1 MSSAAK
7 PRLGETYTVTEGNK
21 EEPVREPGAADETV
35 PDESTPGDAASLAAS
50 VLAEEAARH
59 AEQESSQV
67 LFPDDLL
74 PGVRSEG
81 ISLKKGLA
89 MGGGAATFVVLAI
102 LNSLDELQMAAIS
115 VLAPDIRDTF
125 GVSDGT
131 ITFIASSSGAFVVL
145 GAIPMGWAAD
155 RFKRIPIIG
164 WSSIIFG
171 GMVALSG
178 WAVNAFAFFWARFGV
193 GIAKANTIPV
203 HSSVIADTY
212 PIGIRGRIGA
222 IDKGTGRLLAVTSPI
237 LVGAIAAV
245 ANGPG
250 EIDGWRWTYYL
261 LGIPVAVAAIAAFF
275 LKEPQRG
282 RWEKEDVLEESFT
295 EDDPLPVSMD
305 AAFSRLMQIKTI
317 KTVVVGFSALGFGLF
332 TAPVLEN
339 LWLEDEFGLESF
351 ERGAWGTTAGLATV
365 GALLYVGPKF
375 DRMWRENPTRTLH
388 LVGALIGFSAIF
400 KPIQWAMPTVPL
412 FIGFSIPTLVML
424 STAFAMVGPLMQA
437 IVPYRLRGTG
447 TALITLYIFFVGG
460 TGGGLI
466 SFMFA
471 DTWGPRITTLVLTVP
486 SAIIGGWIMY
496 RGGRHVR
503 GDLSLNV
510 QELLDEQDEQRRASG
525 DTEVP
530 ALQINN
536 VDFSY
541 GSVQVLFDVAF
552 EVKKGETLA
561 LLGTNGAGKSTIL
574 RVISGL
580 GVPQRGV
587 VRLHGRT
594 ITYSSPQLRSR
605 LGIQQ
610 LPGGK
615 GVFPDMTVRQNLV
628 MGAYVHRSDKPDVER
643 RIADVL
649 DLFPDLANRQ
659 GQRAG
664 SMSGGQQQM
673 LALARVLLH
682 EPEVLLID
690 ELSLGLAPT
699 VVQDLLA
706 LIGRLQDRGQT
717 IVVVEQSLNVA
728 LAIADRAIFLEKG
741 QIRFEGAASELAER
755 DDLARSVFL
764 GKDGG

>member
-1 MSSAAK
+1 MDDDSRVPEDPAA
-7 PRLGETYTVTEGNK
+7 GQVT
-21 EEPVREPGAADETV
+21 PA
-35 PDESTPGDAASLAAS
+35 SAASLAGT

-59 AEQESSQV
+59 ADQQSSEI

-74 PGVRSEG
+74 PGVKSEG

-102 LNSLDELQMAAIS
+102 LNSLDELQHAAIA

-155 RFKRIPIIG
+155 RMRRIPIIG
-164 WSSIIFG
+164 WASIVFAA
-171 GMVALSG
+171 MVTLSG
-178 WAVNAFAFFWARFGV
+178 MAVNAFSFFWARFGV

-203 HSSVIADTY
+203 HSSTIADTY

-222 IDKGTGRLLAVTSPI
+222 IDKGMGRLIAVISPI
-237 LVGAIAAV
+237 LVGGIAAI

-250 EIDGWRWTYYL
+250 EVDGWRWAYYL
-261 LGIPVAVAAIAAFF
+261 LGIPVAMAAIAAFF

-282 RWEKEDVLEESFT
+282 RWEKEDVLGESFT
-295 EDDPLPVSMD
+295 EDDPLPVSLD
-305 AAFSRLMQIKTI
+305 AAFSRLMRIRTVKS
-317 KTVVVGFSALGFGLF
+317 VVVGFSALGFGLF

-351 ERGAWGTTAGLATV
+351 ERGAWATAAGIFTV
-365 GALLYVGPKF
+365 LSLVYVGPKF
-375 DRMWRENPTRTLH
+375 DRLWRENPTRTLH
-388 LVGALIGFSAIF
+388 MIGALIGFSAVF

-412 FIGFSIPTLVML
+412 FIAFSIPTLVML
-424 STAFAMVGPLMQA
+424 STAFAMVGPVMQA
-437 IVPYRLRGTG
+437 IVPYRLRGSG
-447 TALITLYIFFVGG
+447 TALITLYIFFIGG

-471 DTWGPRITTLVLTVP
+471 DAWGPRVTTLVLTIP
-486 SAIIGGWIMY
+486 SAVIGGWIMY
-496 RGGRHVR
+496 RSARHVR
-503 GDLSLNV
+503 KDLSLNV
-510 QELLDEQDEQRRASG
+510 QELFDEQDEQRRTAG
-525 DTEVP
+525 DGEVP
-530 ALQINN
+530 ALQLNN
-536 VDFSY
+536 IDFSY
-541 GSVQVLFDVAF
+541 GPVQVLFDVAF
-552 EVKKGETLA
+552 EVRKGETLA

-580 GVPQRGV
+580 GIPQRGV
-587 VRLHGRT
+587 VRLGGRT
-594 ITYSSPQLRSR
+594 VTYTSPQLRSR

-615 GVFPDMTVRQNLV
+615 GVFPDMTVHQNLV
-628 MGAYVHRSDKPDVER
+628 MGAYIHRSDGDDVAR
-643 RIADVL
+643 RITSVL
-649 DLFPDLANRQ
+649 ELFPDLERRQ
-659 GQRAG
+659 DQRAG

-699 VVQDLLA
+699 VVHDLLE
-706 LIGRLQDRGQT
+706 LVERLQERGQT
-717 IVVVEQSLNVA
+717 IILVEQSLNVA
-728 LAIADRAIFLEKG
+728 LSIADRAIFLEKG
-741 QIRFEGAASELAER
+741 QVRFEGSAQELLER
-755 DDLARSVFL
+755 DDMARAVFL
-764 GKDGG
+764 GPDGG

>member
-1 MSSAAK
+1 MDDDSRVPEDPAA
-7 PRLGETYTVTEGNK
+7 GQVT
-21 EEPVREPGAADETV
+21 PA
-35 PDESTPGDAASLAAS
+35 SAASLAGT

-59 AEQESSQV
+59 ADQQSSEV

-74 PGVRSEG
+74 PGVKSEG

-102 LNSLDELQMAAIS
+102 LNSLDELQHAAIA

-155 RFKRIPIIG
+155 RMRRIPIIG
-164 WSSIIFG
+164 WASIVFAA
-171 GMVALSG
+171 MVTLSG
-178 WAVNAFAFFWARFGV
+178 MAVNAFSFFWARFGV

-203 HSSVIADTY
+203 HSSTIADTY

-222 IDKGTGRLLAVTSPI
+222 IDKGMGRLIAVISPI
-237 LVGAIAAV
+237 LVGGIAAI

-250 EIDGWRWTYYL
+250 EVDGWRWAYYL
-261 LGIPVAVAAIAAFF
+261 LGIPVAIAAIAAFF

-282 RWEKEDVLEESFT
+282 RWEKEDVLGESFT
-295 EDDPLPVSMD
+295 EDDPLPVSLD
-305 AAFSRLMQIKTI
+305 AAFSRLMRIRTVKS
-317 KTVVVGFSALGFGLF
+317 VVVGFSALGFGLF

-351 ERGAWGTTAGLATV
+351 ERGAWATAAGIFTV
-365 GALLYVGPKF
+365 LSLVYVGPKF
-375 DRMWRENPTRTLH
+375 DRLWRENPTRTLH
-388 LVGALIGFSAIF
+388 MIGALIGFSAVF

-412 FIGFSIPTLVML
+412 FIAFSIPTLVML
-424 STAFAMVGPLMQA
+424 STAFAMVGPVMQA
-437 IVPYRLRGTG
+437 IVPYRLRGSG
-447 TALITLYIFFVGG
+447 TALITLYIFFIGG

-471 DTWGPRITTLVLTVP
+471 DAWGPRVTTLVLTIP
-486 SAIIGGWIMY
+486 SAVIGGWIMY
-496 RGGRHVR
+496 RSARHVR
-503 GDLSLNV
+503 QDLSLNV
-510 QELLDEQDEQRRASG
+510 QELFDEQDEQRRTAG
-525 DTEVP
+525 DGEVP
-530 ALQINN
+530 ALQLNN
-536 VDFSY
+536 IDFSY
-541 GSVQVLFDVAF
+541 GPVQVLFDVAF
-552 EVKKGETLA
+552 EVRKGETLA

-580 GVPQRGV
+580 GIPQRGV
-587 VRLHGRT
+587 VRLGGRT
-594 ITYSSPQLRSR
+594 VTYTSPQLRSR

-610 LPGGK
+610 LPGGN

-628 MGAYVHRSDKPDVER
+628 MGAYIHRSDSDDVER
-643 RIADVL
+643 RISSVL
-649 DLFPDLANRQ
+649 ELFPDLEHRQ
-659 GQRAG
+659 DQRAS

-699 VVQDLLA
+699 VVHDLLE
-706 LIGRLQDRGQT
+706 LIERLQERGQT
-717 IVVVEQSLNVA
+717 IILVEQSLNVA
-728 LAIADRAIFLEKG
+728 LSIADRAIFLEKG
-741 QIRFEGAASELAER
+741 QVRFEGSAQELLER
-755 DDLARSVFL
+755 DDMARAVFL
-764 GKDGG
+764 GPDGG

>member
-1 MSSAAK
+1 MDDDSRI
-7 PRLGETYTVTEGNK
+7 P
-21 EEPVREPGAADETV
+21 EEPAAGQV
-35 PDESTPGDAASLAAS
+35 TPASAASLAGT

-59 AEQESSQV
+59 ADQQSSEI

-74 PGVRSEG
+74 PGVKSEG

-102 LNSLDELQMAAIS
+102 LNSLDELQHAAIA

-155 RFKRIPIIG
+155 RMRRIPIIG
-164 WSSIIFG
+164 WASIVFAA
-171 GMVALSG
+171 MVTLSG
-178 WAVNAFAFFWARFGV
+178 MAVNAFSFFWARFGV

-203 HSSVIADTY
+203 HSSTIADTY

-222 IDKGTGRLLAVTSPI
+222 LDKGMGRLIAVISPI
-237 LVGAIAAV
+237 LVGGIAAI

-250 EIDGWRWTYYL
+250 EVDGWRWAYYL
-261 LGIPVAVAAIAAFF
+261 LGIPVAMAAIAAFF

-282 RWEKEDVLEESFT
+282 RWEKEDVLGESFT
-295 EDDPLPVSMD
+295 EDDPLPVSLD
-305 AAFSRLMQIKTI
+305 AAFSRLMRIRTVKS
-317 KTVVVGFSALGFGLF
+317 VVVGFSALGFGLF

-351 ERGAWGTTAGLATV
+351 ERGAWATAAGIFTV
-365 GALLYVGPKF
+365 LSLVYVGPKF
-375 DRMWRENPTRTLH
+375 ARLWRENPTRTLH
-388 LVGALIGFSAIF
+388 MIGALIGFSAVF

-412 FIGFSIPTLVML
+412 FIAFSIPTLVML
-424 STAFAMVGPLMQA
+424 STAFAMVGPVMQA
-437 IVPYRLRGTG
+437 IVPYRLRGSG
-447 TALITLYIFFVGG
+447 TALITLYIFFIGG

-471 DTWGPRITTLVLTVP
+471 DAWGPRVTTLVLTIP
-486 SAIIGGWIMY
+486 SAVIGGWIMY
-496 RGGRHVR
+496 RSARHVR
-503 GDLSLNV
+503 KDLSLNV
-510 QELLDEQDEQRRASG
+510 QELFDEQDEQRRTAG
-525 DTEVP
+525 DGEVP
-530 ALQINN
+530 ALQLNN
-536 VDFSY
+536 IDFSY
-541 GSVQVLFDVAF
+541 GPVQVLFDVAF
-552 EVKKGETLA
+552 EVRKGETLA

-580 GVPQRGV
+580 GIPQRGV
-587 VRLHGRT
+587 VRLGGRT
-594 ITYSSPQLRSR
+594 VTYTSPQLRSR

-615 GVFPDMTVRQNLV
+615 GVFPDMTVHQNLV
-628 MGAYVHRSDKPDVER
+628 MGAYIHRSDGDDVARRITSVLELFPALER
-643 RIADVL
+643 RQD
-649 DLFPDLANRQ
+649 
-659 GQRAG
+659 QRAG

-699 VVQDLLA
+699 VVHDLLE
-706 LIGRLQDRGQT
+706 LVERLQERGQT
-717 IVVVEQSLNVA
+717 IILVEQSLNVA
-728 LAIADRAIFLEKG
+728 LSIADRAIFLEKG
-741 QIRFEGAASELAER
+741 QVRFEGSAQELLER
-755 DDLARSVFL
+755 DDMARAVFL
-764 GKDGG
+764 GRDGG

>member
-1 MSSAAK
+1 MDDDSHVPEDPAA
-7 PRLGETYTVTEGNK
+7 GQVT
-21 EEPVREPGAADETV
+21 PA
-35 PDESTPGDAASLAAS
+35 SAASLAGT

-59 AEQESSQV
+59 ADQQSSEI

-74 PGVRSEG
+74 PGVKSEG

-102 LNSLDELQMAAIS
+102 LNSLDELQHAAIA

-155 RFKRIPIIG
+155 RMRRIPIIG
-164 WSSIIFG
+164 WASIVFAA
-171 GMVALSG
+171 MVTLSG
-178 WAVNAFAFFWARFGV
+178 MAVNAFSFFWARFGV

-203 HSSVIADTY
+203 HSSTIADTY

-222 IDKGTGRLLAVTSPI
+222 LDKGMGRLIAVISPI
-237 LVGAIAAV
+237 LVGGIAAI

-250 EIDGWRWTYYL
+250 EVDGWRWAYYL
-261 LGIPVAVAAIAAFF
+261 LGIPVAMAAIAAFF

-282 RWEKEDVLEESFT
+282 RWEKEDVLGESFT
-295 EDDPLPVSMD
+295 EDDPLPVSLD
-305 AAFSRLMQIKTI
+305 AAFSRLMRIRTVKS
-317 KTVVVGFSALGFGLF
+317 VVVGFSALGFGLF

-351 ERGAWGTTAGLATV
+351 ERGAWATAAGIFTV
-365 GALLYVGPKF
+365 LSLVYVGPKF
-375 DRMWRENPTRTLH
+375 DRLWRENPTRTLH
-388 LVGALIGFSAIF
+388 MIGALIGFSAVF

-412 FIGFSIPTLVML
+412 FIAFSIPTLVML
-424 STAFAMVGPLMQA
+424 STAFAMVGPVMQA
-437 IVPYRLRGTG
+437 IVPYRLRGSG
-447 TALITLYIFFVGG
+447 TALITLYIFFIGG

-471 DTWGPRITTLVLTVP
+471 DAWGPRVTTLVLTIP
-486 SAIIGGWIMY
+486 SAVIGGWIMY
-496 RGGRHVR
+496 RSARHVR
-503 GDLSLNV
+503 KDLSLNV
-510 QELLDEQDEQRRASG
+510 QELFDEQDEQRRTAG
-525 DTEVP
+525 DGEVP
-530 ALQINN
+530 ALQLNN
-536 VDFSY
+536 IDFSY
-541 GSVQVLFDVAF
+541 GPVQVLFDVAF
-552 EVKKGETLA
+552 EVRKGETLA

-580 GVPQRGV
+580 GIPQRGV
-587 VRLHGRT
+587 VRLGGRT
-594 ITYSSPQLRSR
+594 VTYTSPQLRSR

-615 GVFPDMTVRQNLV
+615 GVFPDMTVHQNLV
-628 MGAYVHRSDKPDVER
+628 MGAYIHRSDGDDVAR
-643 RIADVL
+643 RITSVL
-649 DLFPDLANRQ
+649 ELFPDLERRQ
-659 GQRAG
+659 DQRAG

-699 VVQDLLA
+699 VVHDLLE
-706 LIGRLQDRGQT
+706 LVERLQERGQT
-717 IVVVEQSLNVA
+717 IILVEQSLNVA
-728 LAIADRAIFLEKG
+728 LSIADRAIFLEKG
-741 QIRFEGAASELAER
+741 QVRFEGSAQELLER
-755 DDLARSVFL
+755 DDMARAVFL
-764 GKDGG
+764 GRDGG

>member
-1 MSSAAK
+1 MDDDSRI
-7 PRLGETYTVTEGNK
+7 P
-21 EEPVREPGAADETV
+21 EEPAAGQV
-35 PDESTPGDAASLAAS
+35 TPASAASLAGT

-59 AEQESSQV
+59 ADQQSSEI

-74 PGVRSEG
+74 PGVKSEG

-102 LNSLDELQMAAIS
+102 LNSLDELQHAAIA

-155 RFKRIPIIG
+155 RMRRIPIIG
-164 WSSIIFG
+164 WASIVFAA
-171 GMVALSG
+171 MVTLSG
-178 WAVNAFAFFWARFGV
+178 MAVNAFSFFWARFGV

-203 HSSVIADTY
+203 HSSTIADTY

-222 IDKGTGRLLAVTSPI
+222 LDKGMGRLIAVISPI
-237 LVGAIAAV
+237 LVGGIAAI

-250 EIDGWRWTYYL
+250 EVDGWRWAYYL
-261 LGIPVAVAAIAAFF
+261 LGIPVAMAAIAAFF

-282 RWEKEDVLEESFT
+282 RWEKEDVLGESFT
-295 EDDPLPVSMD
+295 EDDPLPVSLD
-305 AAFSRLMQIKTI
+305 AAFSRLMRIRTVKS
-317 KTVVVGFSALGFGLF
+317 VVVGFSALGFGLF

-351 ERGAWGTTAGLATV
+351 ERGAWATAAGIFTV
-365 GALLYVGPKF
+365 LSLVYVGPKF
-375 DRMWRENPTRTLH
+375 DRLWRENPTRTLH
-388 LVGALIGFSAIF
+388 MIGALIGFSAVF

-412 FIGFSIPTLVML
+412 FIAFSIPTLVML
-424 STAFAMVGPLMQA
+424 STAFAMVGPVMQA
-437 IVPYRLRGTG
+437 IVPYRLRGSG
-447 TALITLYIFFVGG
+447 TALITLYIFFIGG

-471 DTWGPRITTLVLTVP
+471 DAWGPRVTTLVLTIP
-486 SAIIGGWIMY
+486 SAVIGGWIMY
-496 RGGRHVR
+496 RSARHVR
-503 GDLSLNV
+503 QDLSLNV
-510 QELLDEQDEQRRASG
+510 QELFDEQDEQRRTAG
-525 DTEVP
+525 DGEVP
-530 ALQINN
+530 ALQLNN
-536 VDFSY
+536 IDFSY
-541 GSVQVLFDVAF
+541 GPVQVLFDVAF
-552 EVKKGETLA
+552 EVRKGETLA

-580 GVPQRGV
+580 GIPQRGV
-587 VRLHGRT
+587 VRLGGRT
-594 ITYSSPQLRSR
+594 VTYTSPQLRSR

-610 LPGGK
+610 LPGGN
-615 GVFPDMTVRQNLV
+615 GVFPDMTVHQNLV
-628 MGAYVHRSDKPDVER
+628 MGAYIHRSDSDDVAR
-643 RIADVL
+643 RITSVL
-649 DLFPDLANRQ
+649 ELFPDLERRQ
-659 GQRAG
+659 DQRAG

-699 VVQDLLA
+699 IVHDLLE
-706 LIGRLQDRGQT
+706 LIERLQERGQT
-717 IVVVEQSLNVA
+717 IILVEQSLNVA
-728 LAIADRAIFLEKG
+728 LSIADRAIFLEKG
-741 QIRFEGAASELAER
+741 QVRFEGSAQELLER
-755 DDLARSVFL
+755 DDMARAVFL
-764 GKDGG
+764 GRDGG

>member
-1 MSSAAK
+1 MDDDSRVPEDPAA
-7 PRLGETYTVTEGNK
+7 GQVT
-21 EEPVREPGAADETV
+21 PA
-35 PDESTPGDAASLAAS
+35 SAASLAGT

-59 AEQESSQV
+59 ADQQSSEI

-74 PGVRSEG
+74 PGVKSEG

-102 LNSLDELQMAAIS
+102 LNSLDELQHAAIA

-155 RFKRIPIIG
+155 RMRRIPIIG
-164 WSSIIFG
+164 WASIVFAA
-171 GMVALSG
+171 MVTLSG
-178 WAVNAFAFFWARFGV
+178 MAVNAFSFFWARFGV

-203 HSSVIADTY
+203 HSSTIADTY

-222 IDKGTGRLLAVTSPI
+222 IDKGMGRLIAVISPI
-237 LVGAIAAV
+237 LVGGIAAI

-250 EIDGWRWTYYL
+250 EVDGWRWAYYL
-261 LGIPVAVAAIAAFF
+261 LGIPVAMAAIAAFF

-282 RWEKEDVLEESFT
+282 RWEKEDVLGESFT
-295 EDDPLPVSMD
+295 EDDPLPVSLD
-305 AAFSRLMQIKTI
+305 AAFSRLMRIRTVKS
-317 KTVVVGFSALGFGLF
+317 VVVGFSALGFGLF

-351 ERGAWGTTAGLATV
+351 ERGAWATAAGIFTV
-365 GALLYVGPKF
+365 LSLVYVGPKF
-375 DRMWRENPTRTLH
+375 DRLWRENPTRTLH
-388 LVGALIGFSAIF
+388 MIGALIGFSAVF

-412 FIGFSIPTLVML
+412 FIAFSIPTLVML
-424 STAFAMVGPLMQA
+424 STAFAMVGPVMQA
-437 IVPYRLRGTG
+437 IVPYRLRGSG
-447 TALITLYIFFVGG
+447 TALITLYIFFIGG

-471 DTWGPRITTLVLTVP
+471 DAWGPRVTTLVLTIP
-486 SAIIGGWIMY
+486 SAVIGGWIMY
-496 RGGRHVR
+496 RSARHVR
-503 GDLSLNV
+503 KDLSLNV
-510 QELLDEQDEQRRASG
+510 QELFDEQDEQRRTAG
-525 DTEVP
+525 DGEVP
-530 ALQINN
+530 ALQLNN
-536 VDFSY
+536 IDFSY
-541 GSVQVLFDVAF
+541 GPVQVLFDVAF
-552 EVKKGETLA
+552 EVRKGETLA

-580 GVPQRGV
+580 GIPQRGV
-587 VRLHGRT
+587 VRLGGRT
-594 ITYSSPQLRSR
+594 VTYTSPQLRSR

-610 LPGGK
+610 LPGGN
-615 GVFPDMTVRQNLV
+615 GVFPDMTVHQNLV
-628 MGAYVHRSDKPDVER
+628 MGAYIHRSDGDDVAR
-643 RIADVL
+643 RISSVL
-649 DLFPDLANRQ
+649 ELFPDLERRQ
-659 GQRAG
+659 DQRAG

-699 VVQDLLA
+699 VVHDLLD
-706 LIGRLQDRGQT
+706 LVERLQERGQT
-717 IVVVEQSLNVA
+717 IILVEQSLNVA
-728 LAIADRAIFLEKG
+728 LSIADRAIFLEKG
-741 QIRFEGAASELAER
+741 QVRFEGSAQELLER
-755 DDLARSVFL
+755 DDMARAVFL
-764 GKDGG
+764 GRDGG

>member
-1 MSSAAK
+1 MDDDSRI
-7 PRLGETYTVTEGNK
+7 P
-21 EEPVREPGAADETV
+21 EEPAAGQV
-35 PDESTPGDAASLAAS
+35 TPASAASLAGT

-59 AEQESSQV
+59 ADQQSSEI

-74 PGVRSEG
+74 PGVKSEG

-102 LNSLDELQMAAIS
+102 LNSLDELQHAAIA

-155 RFKRIPIIG
+155 RMRRIPIIG
-164 WSSIIFG
+164 WASIVFAA
-171 GMVALSG
+171 MVTLSG
-178 WAVNAFAFFWARFGV
+178 MAVNAFSFFWARFGV

-203 HSSVIADTY
+203 HSSTIADTY

-222 IDKGTGRLLAVTSPI
+222 LDKGMGRLIAVISPI
-237 LVGAIAAV
+237 LVGGIAAI

-250 EIDGWRWTYYL
+250 EVDGWRWAYYL
-261 LGIPVAVAAIAAFF
+261 LGIPVAMAAIAAFF

-282 RWEKEDVLEESFT
+282 RWEKEDVLGESFT
-295 EDDPLPVSMD
+295 EDDPLPVSLD
-305 AAFSRLMQIKTI
+305 AAFSRLMRIRTVKS
-317 KTVVVGFSALGFGLF
+317 VVVGFSALGFGLF

-351 ERGAWGTTAGLATV
+351 ERGAWATAAGIFTV
-365 GALLYVGPKF
+365 LSLVYVGPKF
-375 DRMWRENPTRTLH
+375 DRLWRENPTRTLH
-388 LVGALIGFSAIF
+388 MIGALIGFSAVF

-412 FIGFSIPTLVML
+412 FIAFSIPTLVML
-424 STAFAMVGPLMQA
+424 STAFAMVGPVMQA
-437 IVPYRLRGTG
+437 IVPYRLRGSG
-447 TALITLYIFFVGG
+447 TALITLYIFFIGG

-471 DTWGPRITTLVLTVP
+471 DAWGPRVTTLVLTIP
-486 SAIIGGWIMY
+486 SAVIGGWIMY
-496 RGGRHVR
+496 RSARHVR
-503 GDLSLNV
+503 QDLSLNV
-510 QELLDEQDEQRRASG
+510 QELFDEQDEQRRTAG
-525 DTEVP
+525 DGEVP
-530 ALQINN
+530 ALQLNN
-536 VDFSY
+536 IDFSY
-541 GSVQVLFDVAF
+541 GPVQVLFDVAF
-552 EVKKGETLA
+552 EVRKGETLA

-580 GVPQRGV
+580 GIPQRGV
-587 VRLHGRT
+587 VRLGGRT
-594 ITYSSPQLRSR
+594 VTYTSPQLRSR

-615 GVFPDMTVRQNLV
+615 GVFPDMTVHQNLV
-628 MGAYVHRSDKPDVER
+628 MGAYIHRNDSDDVER
-643 RIADVL
+643 RITSVL
-649 DLFPDLANRQ
+649 ELFPDLERRQ
-659 GQRAG
+659 DQRAG

-699 VVQDLLA
+699 VVHDLLE
-706 LIGRLQDRGQT
+706 LVERLQERGQT
-717 IVVVEQSLNVA
+717 IILVEQSLNVA
-728 LAIADRAIFLEKG
+728 LSIADRAIFLEKG
-741 QIRFEGAASELAER
+741 QVRFEGSAQELLER
-755 DDLARSVFL
+755 DDMARAVFL
-764 GKDGG
+764 GRDGG